1 MINITHPVSKYGLAM
16 LLFKNDLNGSDE
28 LEPAMIAE
36 ELKEGIRHYR
46 FNCISDPIIETELH
60 YQYFGLDDYTQDERN
75 IQSAGLSNQGKYLAP
90 NILSEE
96 KSAKHTYNG
105 LMNLIQKIA
114 DKGKWLKSE
123 DFTMSV
129 APLAGKINNGK
140 MSQSNPKGSLLE
152 VACSA
157 IAATTPIKPCFSYDG
172 KNTCLIPDLPLDKL
186 KEFVWLLDKIIS
198 QHRGHLLVGIS
209 KDGKF
214 RRPRITRG
222 NYPDAPYNPSFG
234 AVGIA
239 AAIGKWSKEAGYT
252 KQGEEVLDSLKEVP
266 IYIIQYGKAE
276 VITYSHYLIDLAK
289 ENRLFKIIAD
299 LEGREIPSEEKRS
312 YDNPKYKLFY
322 MFASRFLQQFNEAAF
337 KDFLSIRA
345 FYRPEVIHLFNTYF
359 MSVQNIAK
367 EIVASARA
375 YGQWL
380 NTSAY
385 WAAKENE
392 GEHSSQEQ
400 LKKAKAKIL
409 IELESTAF
417 AAKEPTALLA
427 QMQTRA
433 GRLTYNDAPVEAG
446 IFLEAVANGTITLE
460 QSKHLM
466 IAFSRLRNKYEKTE
480 ELNQTPEYSL
490 ESE

>member
-1 MINITHPVSKYGLAM
+1 MMNITHPVSKYGLAV
-16 LLFKNDLNGSDE
+16 LLFKNKLVSADA
-28 LEPAMIAE
+28 LEPHMLVE

-46 FNCISDPIIETELH
+46 FNCISDPVTETELH
-60 YQYFGLDDYTQDERN
+60 YQYFGLEDYLQDERY

-105 LMNLIQKIA
+105 LVNLIQKVE

-140 MSQSNPKGSLLE
+140 TSQSNPKGSLLE

-157 IAATTPIKPCFSYDG
+157 IAATTPIKPCFSFDG
-172 KNTCLIPDLPLDKL
+172 KNTCLIPDLPMIKL
-186 KEFVWLLDKIIS
+186 VDFIWLLDKIIS
-198 QHRGHLLVGIS
+198 QNKGNLLVGIAR
-209 KDGKF
+209 DGKF

-222 NYPDAPYNPSFG
+222 NYPDAPYNPAFG
-234 AVGIA
+234 ALGIA
-239 AAIGKWSKEAGYT
+239 AAIGKWSKEAGYSE
-252 KQGEEVLDSLKEVP
+252 KGEEVLDSLRDAP
-266 IYIIQYGKAE
+266 IYVIQYGKAE
-276 VITYSHYLIDLAK
+276 IITYSHYLIGLAK
-289 ENRLFKIIAD
+289 ENRLYKIIFD
-299 LEGREIPSEEKRS
+299 LEDSEIPSEEKRS

-322 MFASRFLQQFNEAAF
+322 MFASRFLQLFNEASF

-345 FYRPEVIHLFNTYF
+345 FYRSEVIHLFNTYF
-359 MSVQNIAK
+359 MSVQSIPQ

-380 NTSAY
+380 NTNAY
-385 WAAKENE
+385 WASKENE
-392 GEHSSQEQ
+392 GQHASKDQ

-417 AAKEPTALLA
+417 AAKEATALLA

-446 IFLEAVANGTITLE
+446 LFLEAVANGTITLE
-460 QSKHLM
+460 QSKHLI
-466 IAFSRLRNKYEKTE
+466 IAFSRLRNKYEKSE
-480 ELNQTPEYSL
+480 EPSQTPELSL
-490 ESE
+490 ELE

>member
-16 LLFKNDLNGSDE
+16 LLFKNDLNSSDE

-46 FNCISDPIIETELH
+46 FNCISDPITDSELH
-60 YQYFGLDDYTQDERN
+60 YQYFGLDDYIQDERF

-105 LMNLIQKIA
+105 LMNLIQKVA

-140 MSQSNPKGSLLE
+140 LSQSNPKGSLLE

-186 KEFVWLLDKIIS
+186 SEFVWLLDKIIS
-198 QHRGHLLVGIS
+198 QHRGYLLVGIS
-209 KDGKF
+209 KDGKY

-222 NYPDAPYNPSFG
+222 NYPDAPYNPAFG

-252 KQGEEVLDSLKEVP
+252 KKGEEVLDSLKDTP

-276 VITYSHYLIDLAK
+276 IITYSHYLIDLAK
-289 ENRLFKIIAD
+289 ENRLYKIIFD
-299 LEGREIPSEEKRS
+299 LEGSEIPSEEKRS

-322 MFASRFLQQFNEAAF
+322 MFASRFLQLFNEANF

-345 FYRPEVIHLFNTYF
+345 FYRPEVIHLFNIYF
-359 MSVQNIAK
+359 MSVQSIPK

-380 NTSAY
+380 NTNAY
-385 WAAKENE
+385 RAAKENE
-392 GEHSSQEQ
+392 GEHASQEQ

-417 AAKEPTALLA
+417 AAKESTALLA

-460 QSKHLM
+460 QSKHLI
-466 IAFSRLRNKYEKTE
+466 IAFSRLRNRYEKSE
-480 ELNQTPEYSL
+480 DLPQAPEYST
-490 ESE
+490 EIE